1 MRMDTRASVTSS
13 AASEH
18 ILADSRTP
26 LPPGALDA
34 TSVMAVAGEAALA
47 ATLDVVSVSPAV
59 VALSQNHG
67 LLQAVTQAVIERVAV
82 VTCPSADRFVDQL
95 VANGADLAIIDAEFA
110 PEPLDVFLLALRRQF
125 PQLQLILVGP
135 PPLREQLS
143 AQIAN
148 GTVFRF
154 APAPASAERLRTL
167 LYAAVRQRD
176 AALAELA
183 GLGEAPH
190 SSKHSPVSKPRQ
202 PRPAWI
208 WPALLAVTAMTAA
221 AAGWLASAWADHH
234 LPF

>member
-1 MRMDTRASVTSS
+1 METRASVTSS

-18 ILADSRTP
+18 ILADSRT
-26 LPPGALDA
+26 ALSAAALEA

-47 ATLDVVSVSPAV
+47 ATLDVVSASPAV
-59 VALSQNHG
+59 VALSENHA

-82 VTCPSADRFVDQL
+82 VTCPSADRFVDQI

-110 PEPLDVFLLALRRQF
+110 PEPLDLFLLALRRQF
-125 PQLQLILVGP
+125 PRLQLILVGP
-135 PPLREQLS
+135 PPLKAQLD
-143 AQIAN
+143 AQIAD

-176 AALAELA
+176 AALGELV
-183 GLGEAPH
+183 GLGGSRHP
-190 SSKHSPVSKPRQ
+190 SKPRPVAKKREPQ
-202 PRPAWI
+202 PPWV
-208 WPALLAVTAMTAA
+208 WPAVLAITAVTAA